1 MSLNAENGM
10 TERQYPDP
18 LIIPRAEH
26 PVSRQSID
34 REALKVLYRL
44 RDAGHTA
51 YLVGGG
57 VRDIYLGKTPKD
69 FDISTDAHP
78 GELRKLFKNSRII
91 GRRFRLVQVFFR
103 GGKIV
108 EVSTFRCSSEY
119 DLNGNGNG
127 NGEEQVED
135 QVLASNNTFGT
146 PAEDAFRR
154 DLTINALFYEVE
166 NFSVIDY
173 VGGVEDL
180 KNRIIRIVGDPERR
194 IIRDPVRMMRA
205 IRHAA
210 RSDFTIEAQTWEAI
224 KRHRDKLSVCPD
236 SRIRDEFFKDLRGG
250 ASSPWARL
258 AVDSGLFFVLFPFY
272 EPCLTDPDAGEE
284 RRTRLFNLLAVV
296 DRLHGE
302 EGQLPEEMLFAVLLL
317 PWAWAEMGI
326 QGDVPPKGQDAFAL
340 SRRLR
345 AALDDNLASLNI
357 KRATRE
363 AVAGLLVNLP
373 AFTVCAGNGNFPKW
387 LQRKSYFQAV
397 GQLHAMAQEAGGGAP
412 AAEVVVE
419 EKKGGDAPPARS
431 SRKRSASRRASRQ
444 PAFAKGGIFGLKK

>member
-1 MSLNAENGM
+1 M
-10 TERQYPDP
+10 TETQYPDP
-18 LIIPRAEH
+18 LVIPRAEH

-57 VRDIYLGKTPKD
+57 VRDIYLGKAPKD
-69 FDISTDAHP
+69 FDISTSAHP

-103 GGKIV
+103 GGKII

-119 DLNGNGNG
+119 DLD
-127 NGEEQVED
+127 GEE
-135 QVLASNNTFGT
+135 QVLASNNTFGS

-154 DLTINALFYEVE
+154 DLTINAIFYEVE
-166 NFSVIDY
+166 NFSIIDY

-194 IIRDPVRMMRA
+194 ITRDPARMMRA

-210 RSDFTIEAQTWEAI
+210 RSNFTIEEETWQAI
-224 KRHRDKLSVCPD
+224 RRNRDKLSQCPD

-250 ASSPWARL
+250 AAGPWSRL
-258 AVDSGLFFVLFPFY
+258 AMECGLFFVLLPFY
-272 EPCLTDPDAGEE
+272 QSCLSDSDTGAG
-284 RRTRLFNLLAVV
+284 RRELLFNLLSVV

-302 EGQLPEEMLFAVLLL
+302 EQQLPEEMLFAVLLL
-317 PWAWAEMGI
+317 PWAQAEMGL
-326 QGDVPPKGQDAFAL
+326 GEAPVKGQEAFVL

-345 AALDDNLASLNI
+345 AALDENLAGLNI

-363 AVAGLLVNLP
+363 AVTSLLVNLP
-373 AFTVCAGNGNFPKW
+373 VFEGCAGGGDFPKW
-387 LQRKSYFQAV
+387 LQRKSYFKAV
-397 GQLHAMAQEAGGGAP
+397 AQLHAMVQEARGGEP
-412 AAEVVVE
+412 VVEVVVR
-419 EKKGGDAPPARS
+419 EKKSPAPARQQSRRRSS
-431 SRKRSASRRASRQ
+431 SRRSSRQ